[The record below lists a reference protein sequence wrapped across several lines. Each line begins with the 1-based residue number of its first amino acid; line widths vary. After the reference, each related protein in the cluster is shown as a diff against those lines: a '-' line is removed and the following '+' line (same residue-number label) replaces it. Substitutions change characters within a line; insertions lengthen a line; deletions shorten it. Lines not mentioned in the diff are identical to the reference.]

1 MRWLLL
7 FTLGGSVAQ
16 TNVVQMLSVA
26 GATPDLPFMMTVF
39 WALRRG
45 PEAGCVAGF
54 FAGLLQD
61 VGAGGLVGVQALT
74 KALAGFTLGLVGGRL
89 SVANPLVQV
98 PGLVLLTVAE
108 GLLRFG
114 LLQLFHYPASLSCAA
129 RGRDPPAGAVQRCP
143 RRRLS
148 GGHDRRGSGAR
159 ADRSGARR
167 GDDRPAPWR
176 ADRGPGGTHGAS
188 ASSASP

>member
-54 FAGLLQD
+54 VAGLLQD
-61 VGAGGLVGVQALT
+61 ATGGGLVGVQALT
-74 KALAGFTLGLVGGRL
+74 KGLAGFGMGLLVGRFWV
-89 SVANPLVQV
+89 SNPLVQV

-114 LLQLFHYPASLSCAA
+114 LLQLFHYPASLPALLADVILPQALYNGVLGAA
-129 RGRDPPAGAVQRCP
+129 CLVAMTASEAVRAQIELRSPRGR
-143 RRRLS
+143 
-148 GGHDRRGSGAR
+148 
-159 ADRSGARR
+159 
-167 GDDRPAPWR
+167 
-176 ADRGPGGTHGAS
+176 
-188 ASSASP
+188 

>member
-16 TNVVQMLSVA
+16 TNVIQMLSVA

-54 FAGLLQD
+54 VAGLLQD
-61 VGAGGLVGVQALT
+61 VGAGGLVGIQALT
-74 KALAGFTLGLVGGRL
+74 KALAGFTLGLAGGRL

-98 PGLVLLTVAE
+98 PGLVLLSVLE
-108 GLLRFG
+108 GLARFG
-114 LLQLFHYPASLSCAA
+114 LLQLFHF
-129 RGRDPPAGAVQRCP
+129 
-143 RRRLS
+143 
-148 GGHDRRGSGAR
+148 
-159 ADRSGARR
+159 
-167 GDDRPAPWR
+167 PAPFGELMTYVVLPQALYNGFLGAALVLALAW
-176 ADRGPGGTHGAS
+176 AETLKDRTP
-188 ASSASP
+188 